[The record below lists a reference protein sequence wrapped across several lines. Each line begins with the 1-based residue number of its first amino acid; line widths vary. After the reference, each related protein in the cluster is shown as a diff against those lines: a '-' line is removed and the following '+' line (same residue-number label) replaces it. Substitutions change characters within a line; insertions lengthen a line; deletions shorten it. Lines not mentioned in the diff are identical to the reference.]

1 MPGLLERIARLEAA
15 YDELLAEEF
24 AGAPGLTDAMVALG
38 RVRNKHDAL
47 DLKATGA
54 FDASKEGMA
63 NGSRSAAAWLMT
75 KGRERK
81 GVPQRRVRLAR
92 ALRAMPRTERA
103 LADGAITV
111 DHVESLAGC
120 STGDLA
126 QVFADSE
133 RRLVEH
139 AKTKRFVGFTEE
151 LGYWR
156 DVVDPDGADDRA
168 ERQLADAHW
177 HASKSFQ
184 GQVRAD
190 GWLDAIGGSLYLT
203 ELGRLEQ
210 WLFDQDWA
218 EAVERLGE
226 GNVTAG
232 DLGRSAAQRRAAA
245 QVLMAV
251 RSGSMTLGDTP
262 VKMVL
267 NVVMDWAT
275 FCAELARKQGR
286 TDVVFENGRVF
297 PDERTCRL
305 RDGTIIAPSQAL
317 SLGLA
322 GVIRGLVI
330 DEAGVPLHYGHEAR
344 FAIGDLRTAIEL
356 THPFCT
362 HGAGC
367 DVPSYRCQ
375 IDHIRAVI
383 DGGATDADN
392 LQPHC
397 GPHNRHKET
406 QDRKRRKRPPPP
418 A

>member
-54 FDASKEGMA
+54 FDASKEWMA

-210 WLFDQDWA
+210 WLFEQDWA

-226 GNVTAG
+226 GNVAVA
-232 DLGRSAAQRRAAA
+232 DLCRTPAQRRAAA

-251 RSGSMTLGDTP
+251 RSGSQTLGDTP
-262 VKMVL
+262 IKLVL

-286 TDVVFENGRVF
+286 TDVIF
-297 PDERTCRL
+297 PAERTCRL
-305 RDGTIIAPSQAL
+305 KDGTIIAPSQAL
-317 SLGLA
+317 SAGLA
-322 GVIRGLVI
+322 GTIRGLVI
-330 DEAGVPLHYGHEAR
+330 DEAGVPLHYGYEQR
-344 FAIGDLRTAIEL
+344 FATGDLRTAIEL
-356 THPFCT
+356 THLYCT
-362 HGAGC
+362 HKAGC
-367 DVPSYRCQ
+367 DTPSYRCQ

-383 DGGATDADN
+383 DGGPTNPDN

-397 GPHNRHKET
+397 PPHNRFKET
-406 QDRKRRKRPPPP
+406 QDRKRRKPPP
-418 A
+418 AA